1 MNYLPANDKLDVIT
15 GYVSSHSVTFGA
27 AITGLLSFLLYVL
40 TMAKGL
46 TWRNLGGDGGDL
58 LTAAFTWGIPH
69 PSGYP
74 TYLLGLRGFSSV
86 VPFADEALVGNLFSA
101 TLSALSIGF
110 IFLATYRLI
119 GLVESTRNLPGH
131 VRWLSA
137 FVAALSVGASRELWS
152 QSTITE
158 VYALNGLFSAAL
170 LYGVV
175 SMYRDH
181 RLGTI
186 RPLLRVGL
194 ALLLGLGLG
203 NHLTLAMLALP
214 LVVWSYTWVP
224 DRDSRMQLIRDWR
237 VPVALVLGLFVYLY
251 APLASAQSPLLNWGH
266 PENVDGF
273 WWMLSGSIYQQYQFG
288 IEGSQIPTR
297 LSEIADLTLS
307 QFAFV
312 GIVLSVV
319 GVTFVYEI
327 SRGFVIASAVSAV
340 LVITYAVG
348 YDTIDSFLYLIP
360 IFMLL
365 GVFAGIGVAELL
377 ATIERVAVARGLI
390 RWPRWRDGL
399 IGVLIL
405 AAIPGFS
412 IFANFD
418 DLDLSDDREAELYA
432 ADSMATA
439 GPGSVIMATDAG
451 PIFSLWYQTYVA
463 APESDVLVISVP
475 HLQYD
480 WYWDD
485 MREQAPDRV
494 PEERPQK
501 FFDRNAA
508 IIDYNLGNRAVW
520 VAGETT
526 LYERSYE
533 LDERGPIHRV
543 LP

>member
-1 MNYLPANDKLDVIT
+1 
-15 GYVSSHSVTFGA
+15 
-27 AITGLLSFLLYVL
+27 
-40 TMAKGL
+40 MAKGL

-237 VPVALVLGLFVYLY
+237 VPVALVLGLSVYLY

-288 IEGSQIPTR
+288 IEGSQIPIR

>member
-1 MNYLPANDKLDVIT
+1 
-15 GYVSSHSVTFGA
+15 
-27 AITGLLSFLLYVL
+27 
-40 TMAKGL
+40 
-46 TWRNLGGDGGDL
+46 
-58 LTAAFTWGIPH
+58 
-69 PSGYP
+69 
-74 TYLLGLRGFSSV
+74 
-86 VPFADEALVGNLFSA
+86 
-101 TLSALSIGF
+101 
-110 IFLATYRLI
+110 
-119 GLVESTRNLPGH
+119 
-131 VRWLSA
+131 
-137 FVAALSVGASRELWS
+137 
-152 QSTITE
+152 
-158 VYALNGLFSAAL
+158 
-170 LYGVV
+170 
-175 SMYRDH
+175 
-181 RLGTI
+181 
-186 RPLLRVGL
+186 
-194 ALLLGLGLG
+194 
-203 NHLTLAMLALP
+203 
-214 LVVWSYTWVP
+214 
-224 DRDSRMQLIRDWR
+224 MQLIRDWR
-237 VPVALVLGLFVYLY
+237 VPVALVLGLSVYLY

-288 IEGSQIPTR
+288 IEGSQIPIR